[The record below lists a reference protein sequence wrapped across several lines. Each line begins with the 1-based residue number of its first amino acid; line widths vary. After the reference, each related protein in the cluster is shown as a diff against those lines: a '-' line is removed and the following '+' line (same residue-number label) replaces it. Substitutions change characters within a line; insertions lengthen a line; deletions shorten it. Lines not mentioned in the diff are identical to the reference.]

1 LTRSFRLLAVA
12 FLAVVLALSSA
23 QNAFATVELAYDNGV
38 FFMPVAFTLGGI
50 LFSLPTGVSSAH
62 LRYVRFVLTGAPTPT
77 FPLTIHIT
85 RPDHVT
91 ELSGSP
97 ITFSGVGALPT
108 GIGCPAG
115 WTACYGFDV
124 TSYGIVVTGDFFVIL
139 DTGVTLAEPVFDS
152 AVSGPPSRSYV
163 GATVTGLAGMQRNN
177 NAQNCLLRVDIDPI
191 VAPVGPVGGFM
202 EPVNKLVVF
211 APYLALLG
219 VLAVIVI
226 AASPWKKRGN

>member
-1 LTRSFRLLAVA
+1 MSRSVKLFAVA
-12 FLAVVLALSSA
+12 VLAIVLALSSA
-23 QNAFATVELAYDNGV
+23 QNAFAVTELAYDNGV
-38 FFMPVAFTLGGI
+38 FFQSIAFTLGGI

-124 TSYGIVVTGDFFVIL
+124 TSYGIVVTDDFFVIL
-139 DTGVTLAEPVFDS
+139 DTAVTMAEPTTDN
-152 AVSGPPSRSYV
+152 AITGPPSRSYI
-163 GATVTGLAGMQRNN
+163 GFASNLAGMAWVTGNMN
-177 NAQNCLLRVDIDPI
+177 ILLRVDIDPI
-191 VAPVGPVGGFM
+191 VAPAGPVGGVV
-202 EPVNKLVVF
+202 EPVNNVAIA
-211 APYLALLG
+211 APYLALFG
-219 VLAVIVI
+219 VI
-226 AASPWKKRGN
+226 AAVAVVIWKKHDN

>member
-1 LTRSFRLLAVA
+1 MSRSIKLCAVA
-12 FLAVVLALSSA
+12 VLAIVLALSSA

-38 FFMPVAFTLGGI
+38 FFQSIAFTLGGI

-62 LRYVRFVLTGAPTPT
+62 LRYVRFVLIRAPTPT

-91 ELSGSP
+91 ELSGSS

-124 TSYGIVVTGDFFVIL
+124 TSYGIVVTDDFFVIL
-139 DTGVTLAEPVFDS
+139 DTAVTMAEPTTDN
-152 AVSGPPSRSYV
+152 AITGPPSRSYI
-163 GATVTGLAGMQRNN
+163 GFAPNLAGMTWVTGNMN
-177 NAQNCLLRVDIDPI
+177 ILLRVDIDPI
-191 VAPVGPVGGFM
+191 VAPAGPVGGFM
-202 EPVNKLVVF
+202 EPVNTLTIA
-211 APYLALLG
+211 APYLALFG
-219 VLAVIVI
+219 AI
-226 AASPWKKRGN
+226 AAVAITVWKRPEH